1 MAERTVPAVS
11 PVRQTPRGPSVA
23 PARAVPGLPAPVDT
37 STADAEISS
46 FLARARVSG
55 RSSAS
60 GVSHIAERMDQFP
73 QLSADAQGELVAA
86 YQASLAL
93 ERDLA
98 DGRVPRHRVRE
109 AKRRVAEGQ
118 THLTYLV
125 ASNFRLVRVI
135 AQDLA
140 VRRNP
145 SRDRL
150 SVMLPDL
157 VGEGNIAL
165 MRAAREFDPSRG
177 PKFHT
182 YAARVIRDQIRSA
195 LALDT
200 PIRLTAAKSR
210 IHRIARPLIPELT
223 NELGRAPTIAELQ
236 EALMERCLQWAQDR
250 LSDEQLLLPEAEQH
264 QLKLDRLK
272 KQGMIGAI
280 RDIENL
286 LARSQ
291 QMARLDAQVG
301 DDGVTTLGDLVAD
314 PFDEMEDDVIGG
326 AELSELHV
334 SIAAVLVELDERER
348 DIVLLRYGFVD
359 NESWTFNDISE
370 HYNVT
375 PERIRQI
382 DASVLERLRVAD
394 EGGGGQLRSH
404 LPSGPAAGGRA
415 RQAAVDLAS
424 MVQGCR
430 ERLGLDGDR

>member
-1 MAERTVPAVS
+1 M
-11 PVRQTPRGPSVA
+11 
-23 PARAVPGLPAPVDT
+23 
-37 STADAEISS
+37 
-46 FLARARVSG
+46 
-55 RSSAS
+55 
-60 GVSHIAERMDQFP
+60 
-73 QLSADAQGELVAA
+73 AA
-86 YQASLAL
+86 YQAALAL
-93 ERDLA
+93 EAELA
-98 DGRVPRHRVRE
+98 AGSVPRHRVRE
-109 AKRRVAEGQ
+109 ARRRVAEGQ

-157 VGEGNIAL
+157 VGEGNVAL

-195 LALDT
+195 LAMDT

-223 NELGRAPTIAELQ
+223 TALGRAPTIAELQ
-236 EALMERCLQWAQDR
+236 DALMERCMLWAEER
-250 LSDEQLLLPEAEQH
+250 LSAEQRQLSAEQQH
-264 QLKLDRLK
+264 QLKMDRLK

-280 RDIENL
+280 RDIETL
-286 LARSQ
+286 LSRSQ

-314 PFDEMEDDVIGG
+314 PFDELEDDTIGG

-334 SIAAVLVELDERER
+334 SIARVLVELDERER

-359 NESWTFNDISE
+359 GESWTFNDISV
-370 HYNVT
+370 HYGVT

-382 DASVLERLRVAD
+382 DAAVLERLRD
-394 EGGGGQLRSH
+394 DDDGRLRSH
-404 LPSGPAAGGRA
+404 LPSGPAAGGRQEHA
-415 RQAAVDLAS
+415 RVDLAS
-424 MVQGCR
+424 MVAGCR
-430 ERLGLDGDR
+430 GRLGLDPVRQQGGAGGV